1 MQIEA
6 TSRGEWVLEPEFTE
20 PSRSGRASAQRR
32 KRSQTAPER
41 AVTALGA
48 VLFTVAAVVLAA
60 LTLMLPRL
68 YTPFF

>member
-20 PSRSGRASAQRR
+20 PSRSGRASAHGR
-32 KRSQTAPER
+32 KRSQTATDR
-41 AVTALGA
+41 VVAAVGGT
-48 VLFTVAAVVLAA
+48 LFTVAAVVLVA

>member
-20 PSRSGRASAQRR
+20 PSRSGRTTARRR
-32 KRSQTAPER
+32 KRAQTVQDR
-41 AVTALGA
+41 A
-48 VLFTVAAVVLAA
+48 VAAVGGALFIVAAAVLAA